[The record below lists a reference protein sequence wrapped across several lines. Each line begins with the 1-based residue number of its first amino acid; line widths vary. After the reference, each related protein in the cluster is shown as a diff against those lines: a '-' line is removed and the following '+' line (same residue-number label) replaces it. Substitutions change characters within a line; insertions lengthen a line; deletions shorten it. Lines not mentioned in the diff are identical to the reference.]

1 MADQHRDIPAP
12 LRPDQLPSCL
22 RNADPT
28 EGDENGPFLVINK
41 TGDVLDRR
49 DYCGWRAPEHGNG
62 YEYDCEPR
70 AYSEAAK
77 AQWATGVPDWFNAIG
92 RKRSARYDCMIA
104 ATAIQN
110 DARLATNNVADYRAF
125 APLGLRLL

>member
-1 MADQHRDIPAP
+1 MGRKGVGVIHLDANYLILGASATNAENSHLQAWLRRGEPLGTSAVAWMEFITGPVAPAVVDSVRRVLEDRIVP
-12 LRPDQLPSCL
+12 VGPD
-22 RNADPT
+22 
-28 EGDENGPFLVINK
+28 
-41 TGDVLDRR
+41 
-49 DYCGWRAPEHGNG
+49 
-62 YEYDCEPR
+62 
-70 AYSEAAK
+70 EAELA
-77 AQWATGVPDWFNAIG
+77 ARLFNAIG